1 MLFNVRIISIIII
14 IINNNFFISNS
25 DCVENCSTCVG
36 VGDGSI
42 DDVTRG
48 VCTVSTSLPGCA
60 TAVTFPLTTATS
72 SLSSAAP
79 TNSGASSTSTNGD
92 GSSTSVSTT
101 KSTSS
106 SQSPNNENENDLMS
120 TGESSPLLYIII
132 GAAAGCVCLMI
143 CIAILVYM
151 LTGRGKNDDEAT
163 LMRNLSTGNISSP
176 RGAPLPVHST
186 PASDG
191 DQYQALPKSPSS
203 YAPSLESSDE
213 IYSNVPINSPAAYGD
228 VPSALPQKW

>member
-1 MLFNVRIISIIII
+1 MLFNVRIISITI
-14 IINNNFFISNS
+14 IINTLFFCRFFILNS

-72 SLSSAAP
+72 SLSSATP
-79 TNSGASSTSTNGD
+79 TNSGDSSTSTKGD
-92 GSSTSVSTT
+92 GSSISVSTT

-186 PASDG
+186 P
-191 DQYQALPKSPSS
+191 
-203 YAPSLESSDE
+203 SLESSDE

-228 VPSALPQKW
+228 VP